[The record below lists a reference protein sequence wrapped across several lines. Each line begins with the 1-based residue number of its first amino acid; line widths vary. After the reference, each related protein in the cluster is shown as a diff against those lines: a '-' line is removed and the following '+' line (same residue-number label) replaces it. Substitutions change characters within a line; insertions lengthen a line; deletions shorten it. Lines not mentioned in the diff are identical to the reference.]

1 MTVPAGESWGPR
13 RRRSV
18 WVPAVVGVLL
28 VVAIGVVIADRVA
41 ASRERD
47 EQDAAEPTAWE
58 NRVEMDQVLLD
69 AALVLGIEPQVQ
81 EQREAPVG
89 CVRRDGREGVSYF
102 LHEVRGEPLGD
113 PQSALA
119 EVAES
124 WTEAGYAVSDVGQAS
139 ELWRLSAETQD
150 GAPISVGTGPGGTV
164 LSGETGC
171 FLEDGAPNES

>member
-1 MTVPAGESWGPR
+1 MAI
-13 RRRSV
+13 
-18 WVPAVVGVLL
+18 AAVGV
-28 VVAIGVVIADRVA
+28 VALGLGAAAITNRVSA
-41 ASRERD
+41 AREQDERD
-47 EQDAAEPTAWE
+47 ATEPTAWE

-69 AALVLGIEPQVQ
+69 AALVLGIEPEVQ

-102 LHEVRGEPLGD
+102 LHEVRGEPLAD

-119 EVAES
+119 EVAEG
-124 WTEAGYAVSDVGQAS
+124 WTDAGYTVSDIGQAS

-171 FLEDGAPNES
+171 FLEDGAPESE

>member
-1 MTVPAGESWGPR
+1 MSQVSAGVGGR
-13 RRRSV
+13 RKTR
-18 WVPAVVGVLL
+18 WMAIAIVGV
-28 VVAIGVVIADRVA
+28 VAVGLGAAAVANRVFA
-41 ASRERD
+41 AREQD
-47 EQDAAEPTAWE
+47 EQDAAEQTAWE
-58 NRVEMDQVLLD
+58 NRIEMDQVLLD
-69 AALVLGIEPQVQ
+69 AALMLGIEPQVQ

-89 CVRRDGREGVSYF
+89 CIRRDGREGVSYF
-102 LHEVRGEPLGD
+102 LHEVRGEPLAD